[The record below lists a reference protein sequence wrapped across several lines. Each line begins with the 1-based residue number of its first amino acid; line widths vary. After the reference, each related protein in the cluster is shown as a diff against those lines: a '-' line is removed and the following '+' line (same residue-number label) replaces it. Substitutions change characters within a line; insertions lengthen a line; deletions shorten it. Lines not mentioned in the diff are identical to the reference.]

1 MEAYAGCG
9 YLAELPELLPPEAV
23 ERIQKENRLIR
34 TAGML
39 WTDEISFEDNES
51 GQGLVKPYVL
61 DICDCSRWVTGRER
75 DSRLSGS
82 RIGEPSRKDGDRV
95 YCGADGKIDCRD
107 QLV

>member
-1 MEAYAGCG
+1 MEAYAGYG

-61 DICDCSRWVTGRER
+61 DICDCSRWVRLAGKETAGFLGAVSESPHEKMVTEFIAELMER
-75 DSRLSGS
+75 
-82 RIGEPSRKDGDRV
+82 
-95 YCGADGKIDCRD
+95 
-107 QLV
+107 